1 MRMAC
6 PIGLGRMTRSS
17 RSLRPLHM
25 VTGSVGRKASKPL
38 SILADYRGCRRDWVP
53 QQLRTGRGLL

>member
-1 MRMAC
+1 MRMTC
-6 PIGLGRMTRSS
+6 PIGPGRVTRSS

-25 VTGSVGRKASKPL
+25 VASPVSRKASKPR
-38 SILADYRGCRRDWVP
+38 SILADYRGWCGDWVP